1 MADFDLAEILD
12 PGRVRAKVDAHSRK
26 RALEEASRII
36 AESIGGSEAGDNAEL
51 SDRVLFDAL
60 MARERLGSTC
70 IGGGVAI
77 PHCRMDCSRIFGAFV
92 TLEEAVDFEAADE
105 EPVDEVF
112 VLIVPE
118 SETES
123 HLKVLGALARLFM
136 DAHNRSRL
144 RACATDTELFEE
156 LIGQLDRLA
165 A

>member
-12 PGRVRAKVDAHSRK
+12 PGRVCARVDAHSRK

-36 AESIGGSEAGDNAEL
+36 ADNAAEL
-51 SDRVLFDAL
+51 SDRTLFDAL

-77 PHCRMDCSRIFGAFV
+77 PHCRMECSSILGAFV
-92 TLEEAVDFEAADE
+92 TLEEAVDFEASDE

-118 SETES
+118 DETET
-123 HLKVLGALARLFM
+123 HLQILGALARLFT
-136 DAHNRSRL
+136 DPLNRTRL
-144 RACATDTELFEE
+144 RACQTDSELFEE
-156 LIGQLDRLA
+156 LMGQLDRLA